1 MTSALRLLTGA
12 VQLTGFALVSW
23 LQPLSAS
30 ELDRTTV
37 LVIVT
42 QANVRCLSSTGS
54 MAAQEAQDIGN
65 RFLDQENISAGQR
78 RAVNKRD
85 DVEELMQ
92 AFIADQGGCDALV
105 RRLKQLQ
112 RQSIDKDK
120 AVTATGKSR

>member
-23 LQPLSAS
+23 LQPLSAA

-54 MAAQEAQDIGN
+54 MAAQDALDIGN

-92 AFIADQGGCDALV
+92 AYIADQGGCDALV
-105 RRLKQLQ
+105 RHLKQ
-112 RQSIDKDK
+112 
-120 AVTATGKSR
+120 

>member
-1 MTSALRLLTGA
+1 MTFTLRTLTGA
-12 VQLTGFALVSW
+12 VLLAGLPFLSW
-23 LQPLSAS
+23 LEPLKAA

-54 MAAQEAQDIGN
+54 MAAQDALDLGN

-92 AFIADQGGCDALV
+92 AYIADQGGCDALV
-105 RRLKQLQ
+105 RRLKQ
-112 RQSIDKDK
+112 
-120 AVTATGKSR
+120 

>member
-1 MTSALRLLTGA
+1 MNSSLRLLTGA
-12 VQLTGFALVSW
+12 ALLGGIAFVSW
-23 LQPLSAS
+23 LQPLKAA

-37 LVIVT
+37 LVIVA
-42 QANVRCLSSTGS
+42 QANVRCLSSTGT
-54 MAAQEAQDIGN
+54 MAAQDALDLGN

-105 RRLKQLQ
+105 RRLKQ
-112 RQSIDKDK
+112 
-120 AVTATGKSR
+120 

>member
-12 VQLTGFALVSW
+12 VQLAGFALVSW
-23 LQPLSAS
+23 LQPLSAA

-54 MAAQEAQDIGN
+54 MAAQDALDIGN

-92 AFIADQGGCDALV
+92 AYIADQGGCDALV
-105 RRLKQLQ
+105 RRLKQ
-112 RQSIDKDK
+112 
-120 AVTATGKSR
+120 